1 MAMTPDLVALVA
13 SDRKRNL
20 GETGFST
27 IGFPRIADN
36 LRKGFASPFLASSE
50 AVHLRGSSCLIKY
63 TKTLAR
69 SVCSLPRIPHPRQD
83 TQSTSRLKGLRKMS
97 DV

>member
-1 MAMTPDLVALVA
+1 MAMTPDLMALVA
-13 SDRKRNL
+13 SDPKRNR
-20 GETGFST
+20 GETGFNT
-27 IGFPRIADN
+27 IGSPRTADN
-36 LRKGFASPFLASSE
+36 LRKGFASPLLASRE

-69 SVCSLPRIPHPRQD
+69 SVCSLPRISYPRQD
-83 TQSTSRLKGLRKMS
+83 TQSTSRLKGLRKIG

>member
-13 SDRKRNL
+13 SDPKRNR

-27 IGFPRIADN
+27 IGSPRIADN
-36 LRKGFASPFLASSE
+36 LRKGFASPLLASRE
-50 AVHLRGSSCLIKY
+50 AVHLRGSSCLIIY

-69 SVCSLPRIPHPRQD
+69 FVCSLSRIQYPHQVI
-83 TQSTSRLKGLRKMS
+83 QFSS
-97 DV
+97 